1 MMKLVVALLAVAASG
16 KLFSSDEGRC
26 LKRECT
32 PMLDEASLEKL
43 FDKVDTNKDGKLTKR
58 ELKAL
63 RRGHKLSR
71 QSWNDY
77 LLAKASS

>member
-1 MMKLVVALLAVAASG
+1 
-16 KLFSSDEGRC
+16 
-26 LKRECT
+26 
-32 PMLDEASLEKL
+32 MLDEASLEKL